1 MAGDAVLRESVDGF
15 AVFSSAEPIP
25 AELDLSAIAWAPKE
39 EDAAEAA
46 AAAAAAAAEA
56 EAEEAGSEE
65 AGSDEEDAPAAEPSA
80 PAQEPGVQQPAAA
93 DSEPDADS
101 PSESGTPASGSGGV
115 SFEEEDDD
123 DDEED
128 DEEEAAVATKAGTKR
143 QTARRSKPFTVMQT
157 ARFTV
162 LQTARR
168 TGVPI
173 EESEDSEDSAADSD
187 ADAAAKSPARED
199 ESPEQQL
206 MRASPRGRQEKQVS
220 AKDSGSSSEGDDS
233 SSDSFN
239 DEQPISKRQR
249 AGSLSPTEKIVA
261 RKTQQLSAG
270 KQPRAEPEG
279 DETDGLPPRS
289 LLPRNLAAQPVV
301 KTCDR
306 SEDKR
311 ERARKHNK
319 KSRESS
325 KPREKVQE
333 RVDARMEEAQQY
345 VGRAVAKQ
353 FEGFGMF
360 TGTVVMV
367 RVFDEGLGYRV
378 QYLDGDEEDMV
389 RAPCARP
396 SLFASG
402 VSPRLVCVRAFFFS
416 FFSAHVRFSAHSSP
430 RRSHNLRSPACH
442 GAALQDELH

>member
-279 DETDGLPPRS
+279 DETAGRPLDS
-289 LLPRNLAAQPVV
+289 LSGGVGITYTAFDRLRFTEEFPVV
-301 KTCDR
+301 KLEQTGATAADAIRAACYG
-306 SEDKR
+306 
-311 ERARKHNK
+311 RARWTWLTCALSTNTC
-319 KSRESS
+319 SS
-325 KPREKVQE
+325 HR
-333 RVDARMEEAQQY
+333 
-345 VGRAVAKQ
+345 RAL
-353 FEGFGMF
+353 
-360 TGTVVMV
+360 
-367 RVFDEGLGYRV
+367 R
-378 QYLDGDEEDMV
+378 
-389 RAPCARP
+389 RAP
-396 SLFASG
+396 S
-402 VSPRLVCVRAFFFS
+402 RA
-416 FFSAHVRFSAHSSP
+416 HTSSM
-430 RRSHNLRSPACH
+430 
-442 GAALQDELH
+442 

>member
-56 EAEEAGSEE
+56 EVEEAGSEE

-128 DEEEAAVATKAGTKR
+128 DEEEAAVATKAGTER
-143 QTARRSKPFTVMQT
+143 QIIRRSQGVS
-157 ARFTV
+157 AAV
-162 LQTARR
+162 LFGRP
-168 TGVPI
+168 GPI
-173 EESEDSEDSAADSD
+173 EESEESEDSAADSE

-199 ESPEQQL
+199 ESPEQRL
-206 MRASPRGRQEKQVS
+206 MRVSPRGRQEKQVS
-220 AKDSGSSSEGDDS
+220 AKDSGSSSEGDS
-233 SSDSFN
+233 SSDSSN
-239 DEQPISKRQR
+239 DEQPIFKLQR

-279 DETDGLPPRS
+279 DETAGRPLDS
-289 LLPRNLAAQPVV
+289 LSGGVGITYTAFDRLRFTEEFPVV
-301 KTCDR
+301 KLEQTGATAADAIRAACYG
-306 SEDKR
+306 
-311 ERARKHNK
+311 RARWTWLTCALSTNTC
-319 KSRESS
+319 SS
-325 KPREKVQE
+325 HR
-333 RVDARMEEAQQY
+333 
-345 VGRAVAKQ
+345 RAL
-353 FEGFGMF
+353 
-360 TGTVVMV
+360 
-367 RVFDEGLGYRV
+367 R
-378 QYLDGDEEDMV
+378 
-389 RAPCARP
+389 RAP
-396 SLFASG
+396 S
-402 VSPRLVCVRAFFFS
+402 RA
-416 FFSAHVRFSAHSSP
+416 HTSSM
-430 RRSHNLRSPACH
+430 
-442 GAALQDELH
+442 

>member
-101 PSESGTPASGSGGV
+101 PSESGTPAPGSGGV
-115 SFEEEDDD
+115 SFEEEEDDD
-123 DDEED
+123 DEDDEED
-128 DEEEAAVATKAGTKR
+128 DEEEAAVATKAGTER
-143 QTARRSKPFTVMQT
+143 QIIRRSQGVS
-157 ARFTV
+157 AAV
-162 LQTARR
+162 LFGRP
-168 TGVPI
+168 GPI
-173 EESEDSEDSAADSD
+173 EESEESEDSAADSE